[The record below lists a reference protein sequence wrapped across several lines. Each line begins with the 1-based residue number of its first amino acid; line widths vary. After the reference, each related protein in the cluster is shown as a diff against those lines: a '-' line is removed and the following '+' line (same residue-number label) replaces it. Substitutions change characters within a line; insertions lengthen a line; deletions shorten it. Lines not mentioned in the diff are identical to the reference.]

1 MIRRSPVTFT
11 EGYDLDR
18 KIEDFLAQRSSA
30 VAHGV
35 PSAGQPVHVEFI
47 GLGRDDRRITT
58 LRAAAAQLR
67 LNLRFSALA

>member
-30 VAHGV
+30 VAEGN
-35 PSAGQPVHVEFI
+35 PSASQPVLVDFI
-47 GLGRDDRRITT
+47 GLEVDDRRLVT
-58 LRAAAAQLR
+58 LRDAAPQLR
-67 LNLRFSALA
+67 LRLRFCASI